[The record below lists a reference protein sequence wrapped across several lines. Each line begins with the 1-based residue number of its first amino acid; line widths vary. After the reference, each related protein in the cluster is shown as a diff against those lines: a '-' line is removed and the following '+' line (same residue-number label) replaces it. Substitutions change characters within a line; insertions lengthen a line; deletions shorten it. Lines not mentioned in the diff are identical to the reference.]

1 MPRFPL
7 LSINVPAATH
17 LQHPNVIP
25 WRHHFIPKMW
35 VKRPTQ
41 RLPCHDLLSEVVTF
55 NFPKGEITAS
65 SINDKSATGSPW
77 FLPCFACGRRVIAVG
92 PLNWRSRQNDARK
105 CKQTRDRKSRCK
117 AIFTFTRWGQG
128 NHFVKDPGS
137 LKKMHPSFVK
147 IASEIE
153 HESHIVPPFHSG
165 NVHSDINVYLF
176 LFIYLFNFIYLSIC
190 LFIYIYIIHWK
201 LIINSGLPALVLRM
215 IQSLRERTNGIAGLP
230 LVRSVGLHRL
240 LGKQGAYVRTDRI
253 ASGKAKDRIR
263 MYKANFLGC

>member
-77 FLPCFACGRRVIAVG
+77 FLPCFA
-92 PLNWRSRQNDARK
+92 
-105 CKQTRDRKSRCK
+105 
-117 AIFTFTRWGQG
+117 IFTFTRWGQG

-147 IASEIE
+147 TASEME

-165 NVHSDINVYLF
+165 NVHSDIVYLF
-176 LFIYLFNFIYLSIC
+176 LFIYLLDFIYLSIC
-190 LFIYIYIIHWK
+190 LLLFIYLFIYYTLKAHHKFWPSCSCPSDDPVLTWK
-201 LIINSGLPALVLRM
+201 N
-215 IQSLRERTNGIAGLP
+215 
-230 LVRSVGLHRL
+230 
-240 LGKQGAYVRTDRI
+240 
-253 ASGKAKDRIR
+253 
-263 MYKANFLGC
+263 